1 MPFGVARTRWFP
13 YISNSNENL
22 PNRPVDAIMRQ
33 SPTTNRF
40 GCYPAPRPLIA
51 GLLVSIATGWLI
63 PAADAASP
71 QVAEHRSRLELSAV
85 PRDPVQ
91 VLDVLTQLKKRPQ
104 QAKSAPV
111 AEVTV
116 AGQIGGMPNPWRDS
130 HPDFPWFAGQASF
143 FMLDSKVAVQFAN
156 HAKHHGGD
164 HNCAFCQRLAEKSA
178 HAVAVVNLV
187 NEAGQ
192 IVPIDSRELFPLKE
206 GQSVVV
212 RGRAELLGGTML
224 VIHADGLH
232 VRR

>member
-1 MPFGVARTRWFP
+1 MTK
-13 YISNSNENL
+13 S
-22 PNRPVDAIMRQ
+22 Q
-33 SPTTNRF
+33 TTNGF
-40 GCYPAPRPLIA
+40 ATFPFSRPHL
-51 GLLVSIATGWLI
+51 GGWLVAI
-63 PAADAASP
+63 LAGWPVLAANAASP
-71 QVAEHRSRLELSAV
+71 DVAVHRSRLELTAS

-91 VLDVLTQLKKRPQ
+91 VLDVLKELKKRPP
-104 QAKSAPV
+104 QAKSAPL
-111 AEVTV
+111 EDVTV
-116 AGQIGGMPNPWRDS
+116 VGQLGGMPNPWRDT

-143 FMLDSKVAVQFAN
+143 FLLDGKVAVQFAN

-187 NEAGQ
+187 GDDGN
-192 IVPIDSRELFPLKE
+192 IVPIDSRELFPLRE

-224 VIHADGLH
+224 VIHAEGLH